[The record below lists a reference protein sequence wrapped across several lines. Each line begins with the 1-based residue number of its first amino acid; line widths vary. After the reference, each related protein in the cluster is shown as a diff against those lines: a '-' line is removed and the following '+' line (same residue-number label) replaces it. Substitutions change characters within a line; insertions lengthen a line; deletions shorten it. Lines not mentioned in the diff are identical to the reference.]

1 MMPFIPGA
9 GPARRETRT
18 SDQAERGGSA
28 PARQT
33 NGSGSAASSSSSPNS
48 AGPSNSASLFAPVA
62 EDLTAVEAAI
72 QAVAD
77 VDSAVLRQ
85 TLRLILSAGGKRL
98 RPALAVLAARL
109 NRNTLAR
116 RVELAVAAELLHTA
130 TLIHDDVLDESAA
143 RRGKATI
150 NAVFG
155 NSLAVLT
162 GDYLFGKSGELVAG
176 LDDPAIMG
184 VFSWAVMELVKGE
197 MLRPSLETD
206 LDTTER
212 DYLEKIRGKTASLFA
227 MACQTG
233 AMLDSPTRAAAGAL
247 RDYGMDLGMAFQI
260 ADDVLD
266 YTATEAQLGKPV
278 GSDLRQGTITLPA
291 ILFLRHSAS
300 HPMAPVVRGLIEH
313 DDEVLPGA
321 DEAIDAIRGSG
332 YIGEALDRARA
343 YAASA
348 VRHLDELPA
357 GAIPETLRR
366 LAYYSVDR
374 RD

>member
-9 GPARRETRT
+9 GSAH
-18 SDQAERGGSA
+18 AERAPDERAANGSA
-28 PARQT
+28 
-33 NGSGSAASSSSSPNS
+33 N
-48 AGPSNSASLFAPVA
+48 LLAPVA
-62 EDLTAVEAAI
+62 DDLAAVENAI
-72 QAVAD
+72 QSVSD
-77 VDSAVLRQ
+77 VDSPVLRQ

-109 NRNTLAR
+109 HRNTLGR
-116 RVELAVAAELLHTA
+116 RVDLAVAAELLHTA
-130 TLIHDDVLDESAA
+130 TLVHDDVLDDSPA
-143 RRGKATI
+143 RRGKTTI
-150 NAVFG
+150 NAAFG
-155 NSLAVLT
+155 NTLAVLT

-197 MLRPSLETD
+197 MLRPSLNGD
-206 LDTTER
+206 LDATER
-212 DYLEKIRGKTASLFA
+212 DYLAKIRGKTASLFA

-233 AMLDSPTRAAAGAL
+233 AMLDAPDRSASAAL
-247 RDYGMDLGMAFQI
+247 KDYGMDLGMAFQI

-266 YTATEAQLGKPV
+266 YTASEEQLGKPV

-291 ILFLRHSAS
+291 ILFLRRSPR
-300 HPMAPVVRGLIEH
+300 HPFAPAVRGLIEQ
-313 DDEVLPGA
+313 DDESMPGA
-321 DEAIDAIRGSG
+321 DEAVAAIRGSAA
-332 YIGEALDRARA
+332 IDESLARARA

-348 VRHLDELPA
+348 VRHLDRLPP
-357 GAIPETLRR
+357 GPILETLRR

>member
-9 GPARRETRT
+9 GRVRADRAASDRT
-18 SDQAERGGSA
+18 PQRASNGSA
-28 PARQT
+28 
-33 NGSGSAASSSSSPNS
+33 G
-48 AGPSNSASLFAPVA
+48 LLAPVA
-62 EDLTAVEAAI
+62 DDLVAVENAI

-77 VDSAVLRQ
+77 VDLPVLRQ

-109 NRNTLAR
+109 HRNTLER
-116 RVELAVAAELLHTA
+116 RVDLAVAAELLHTA
-130 TLIHDDVLDESAA
+130 TLIHDDVLDDSPA
-143 RRGKATI
+143 RRGATTI
-150 NAVFG
+150 NAAFG
-155 NSLAVLT
+155 NTLAVLT

-197 MLRPSLETD
+197 MLRPSLDGD
-206 LDTTER
+206 LDATER
-212 DYLEKIRGKTASLFA
+212 AYLDKIRGKTASLFA

-233 AMLDSPTRAAAGAL
+233 AMLDAPDSRDRSAASAL
-247 RDYGMDLGMAFQI
+247 KEYGIDLGMAFQI

-266 YTATEAQLGKPV
+266 YTATEEQLGKPV

-291 ILFLRHSAS
+291 IVFLRRNPHHA
-300 HPMAPVVRGLIEH
+300 MAPAVRGLIEQ
-313 DDEVLPGA
+313 DEEAAPGA
-321 DEAIDAIRGSG
+321 DEAVAAIRDSAA
-332 YIGEALDRARA
+332 IDESLDRARA
-343 YAASA
+343 YAAA
-348 VRHLDELPA
+348 AARRLDDLPS
-357 GAIPETLRR
+357 GPIPETLRR

>member
-9 GPARRETRT
+9 GPAR
-18 SDQAERGGSA
+18 AEKRQPEHA
-28 PARQT
+28 PEHT
-33 NGSGSAASSSSSPNS
+33 PDHPKNGASNG
-48 AGPSNSASLFAPVA
+48 ALLAPVA
-62 EDLTAVEAAI
+62 DDLVAVEAAI

-77 VDSAVLRQ
+77 VDAPVLRQ

-109 NRNTLAR
+109 NSNTLQR

-130 TLIHDDVLDESAA
+130 TLVHDDVLDESAA
-143 RRGKATI
+143 RRGATTI
-150 NAVFG
+150 NAAFG
-155 NSLAVLT
+155 NTLAVLT

-176 LDDPAIMG
+176 LNDPSIMG

-197 MLRPSLETD
+197 MLRPNLEGSLD
-206 LDTTER
+206 ATEH
-212 DYLEKIRGKTASLFA
+212 DYLAKIRGKTASLFA

-233 AMLDSPTRAAAGAL
+233 AMLDSPSRGSAEAL
-247 RDYGMDLGMAFQI
+247 KRYGMDLGMAFQI

-266 YTATEAQLGKPV
+266 YTATEDQLGKPV

-291 ILFLRHSAS
+291 ILFLRHSAQ
-300 HPMAPVVRGLIEH
+300 HVMAPVVRGLIEQ
-313 DDEVLPGA
+313 DEELLVGA
-321 DEAIDAIRGSG
+321 DEAVDAIRHSP
-332 YIGEALDRARA
+332 YIGESLDRARG

-348 VRHLDELPA
+348 ARHLDDLPP
-357 GAIPETLRR
+357 GPIPETLRR
-366 LAYYSVDR
+366 LAFYSVDR